1 MNESD
6 QLDFVVAERRRIQ
19 VEYQRREREV
29 SPDLYAGWQPASQFM
44 IDGRHRMAERMLR
57 EANVFPGPTSACLE
71 VGFGSHGWL
80 SELRSWGVPETGLHG
95 IELDAT
101 RAAKAQAQFPQAD
114 LRIGDAVTLPW
125 DDASFNLV
133 IASTL
138 FTSILDGGVRS
149 LVANEIVRVLAPK
162 GVLVWYD
169 FAFDNPR
176 NPNVRGVKREQLQ
189 SLFPQLTGEIQSV
202 TLAPPLTRLV
212 APRSLPLA
220 TLLEKI
226 PWLRTHLLAVL
237 VKQSTAA

>member
-29 SPDLYAGWQPASQFM
+29 HPNLYASWEPASQFM
-44 IDGRHRMAERMLR
+44 IEGRNRTAEQMLR
-57 EANVFPGPTSACLE
+57 AANVFPRATSNCLE

-114 LRIGDAVTLPW
+114 LQVGDAVTLPW
-125 DDASFNLV
+125 IDGSFELV

-138 FTSILDGGVRS
+138 FTSILDQNVRA
-149 LVANEIVRVLAPK
+149 LVARQIVRVLAPN
-162 GVLVWYD
+162 GALVWYD

-176 NPNVRGVKREQLQ
+176 NPNVRGIKREELQ
-189 SLFPQLTGEIQSV
+189 HLFPRLSGEVKSV

-212 APRSLPLA
+212 APRSRPVA
-220 TLLEKI
+220 SLLERI

-237 VKQSTAA
+237 VKHSTAA